1 MGLFD
6 GKKGVVFGIAN
17 DRSIAWAIS
26 EQLFAQGAEMGFTH
40 LPDKDLERR
49 KNEKKLRAL
58 VDPQGARFV
67 LPCDIQDDEH
77 IDSVFAAA
85 RETFGKIDF
94 VIHSLAFAPT
104 EDLKCPVYDVS
115 RDGFKLAMD
124 ISAYSLIA
132 LARRARQLFNP
143 GGSLLAMTY
152 LGGEKVIP
160 GYNMMGICKAA
171 LESSVEYLAHEL
183 GPEGFRVNA
192 LSAGPLKT
200 LASSAVGDF
209 KKMLDLYET
218 FSPMRRNISPEEV
231 GKTAMFLLS
240 DLASAIT
247 GETLHVDCGYH
258 IMGAPPIEVHE
269 KSPRSGPLV
278 TQTVSGRM
286 IQTADCAE
294 IADEE
299 DGFHSAFL
307 AIGRMSF

>member
-58 VDPQGARFV
+58 VDPHGAKFV
-67 LPCDIQDDEH
+67 LPCDIQNDEE
-77 IDSVFAAA
+77 IDNIFAAA

-104 EDLKCPVYDVS
+104 DDLKCPVYDVS

-132 LARRARQLFNP
+132 LARRARQVFNP

-209 KKMLDLYET
+209 KKMLELYET

-258 IMGAPPIEVHE
+258 IMGAPPLEVHE
-269 KSPRSGPLV
+269 KTS
-278 TQTVSGRM
+278 
-286 IQTADCAE
+286 
-294 IADEE
+294 
-299 DGFHSAFL
+299 
-307 AIGRMSF
+307 